1 VSRGSEKSKQSKESK
16 ESRES
21 RESHDFEA
29 NEFEKF
35 RNMNS
40 GSRNHSFQTR
50 NFPNF
55 DPTPRD
61 FEPTEFSNQKTP
73 VYPSS
78 SNNSS
83 QNTRQIQDSSVT
95 IAPESQT
102 HSAPNS
108 TNQASTDPN
117 LPPTNGN
124 VTVQVTCT
132 CDSKIIKFGRRLAKK
147 IHEIRKTPEN
157 SKDEISDHDKLL
169 SHTKIL
175 EMIPQFMNL
184 TKIYLSDMN
193 LTDLPIEFQQ
203 LEKIEFLALNKN
215 KFRIIPEAVT
225 RLPRLHTLYLHNN
238 KISDI
243 CRNVENMKSLK
254 FLGLQFNR
262 IKKLP
267 PHLFRIQNL
276 KYLNLSNN
284 LIDELPN
291 SVSNVGHSLK
301 GLWLSNNDIET
312 LPLCV
317 HNLKKL
323 VILHVDG
330 NRIRHV
336 PRFVYEMNLNDF
348 VVTGDSLDK
357 EEAVRR
363 AKITKSSLRK

>member
-1 VSRGSEKSKQSKESK
+1 
-16 ESRES
+16 
-21 RESHDFEA
+21 
-29 NEFEKF
+29 
-35 RNMNS
+35 M
-40 GSRNHSFQTR
+40 
-50 NFPNF
+50 
-55 DPTPRD
+55 
-61 FEPTEFSNQKTP
+61 
-73 VYPSS
+73 
-78 SNNSS
+78 
-83 QNTRQIQDSSVT
+83 
-95 IAPESQT
+95 
-102 HSAPNS
+102 
-108 TNQASTDPN
+108 
-117 LPPTNGN
+117 L
-124 VTVQVTCT
+124 
-132 CDSKIIKFGRRLAKK
+132 
-147 IHEIRKTPEN
+147 
-157 SKDEISDHDKLL
+157 
-169 SHTKIL
+169 
-175 EMIPQFMNL
+175 PQFRNL

-225 RLPRLHTLYLHNN
+225 RLPRLTTLYLHNN

-312 LPLCV
+312 LPLCI
-317 HNLKKL
+317 HNLKRL

-348 VVTGDSLDK
+348 VATGDSLDK
-357 EEAVRR
+357 EEAARR